1 VHAGTHFE
9 KNILNR
15 FKTGYG
21 WESLAC
27 SLHCD
32 LYTWS
37 RSWTSSN
44 YTCIVLF
51 FAFACYQQ
59 NHHQVFKWETTFVQG
74 GLVF

>member
-44 YTCIVLF
+44 YTCI
-51 FAFACYQQ
+51 
-59 NHHQVFKWETTFVQG
+59 
-74 GLVF
+74 